1 MNLHE
6 SILEN
11 IFSANDVHS
20 KENKQEY
27 LHSLREELSKL
38 RRSYRQNDI
47 YVDYGNNS
55 TQEAY
60 LLGYFPHHYQV
71 IQDIYQSEIQPQL
84 DPLNVVC
91 IGGGPLPELLGILKA
106 IPLKPSQIQIT
117 IFDKFAD
124 QWQHSHRILS
134 GIFNACA
141 GSDCELKISQSKFDL
156 RNKNDVFK
164 ETPVEQRYLL
174 KNADIIIF
182 QNFLSET
189 DRNNDVQKNIY
200 HLINYWADKK
210 GTLIAFADLLG
221 YRIKE
226 LFENIRTTLTDFD
239 LVEFKNETVSG
250 SIRSSEMPTDFLMN
264 EFFAEKDSLRPRK
277 NINFCQLVGRRR

>member
-1 MNLHE
+1 MNLHD

-11 IFSANDVHS
+11 IFFANDVHTVE
-20 KENKQEY
+20 KKQEY
-27 LHSLREELSKL
+27 LHFLREELSKL
-38 RRSYRQNDI
+38 RRSYKQNDI
-47 YVDYGNNS
+47 HVDYGNNA

-71 IQDIYQSEIQPQL
+71 IQDICQAETQTQI

-91 IGGGPLPELLGILKA
+91 IGGGPLPELLGILRA
-106 IPLKPSQIQIT
+106 IQAKPTQIQIT

-134 GIFNACA
+134 GIFRENA

-156 RNKNDVFK
+156 RDKNNVFR
-164 ETPVEQRYLL
+164 ETPVEQRGLL
-174 KNADIIIF
+174 KDSDIIIF

-189 DRNNDVQKNIY
+189 DRTNDVQKNIY
-200 HLINYWADKK
+200 HLMNYWADKK

-239 LVEFKNETVSG
+239 LVEFKSETVSG
-250 SIRSSEMPTDFLMN
+250 SIKSREAPTDFLMN
-264 EFFAEKDSLRPRK
+264 EFFAERDYLRPRR
-277 NINFCQLVGRRR
+277 NIKFCKLVGRRS

>member
-20 KENKQEY
+20 KESKQEY

-71 IQDIYQSEIQPQL
+71 IQNIYQSEIQPQL

-226 LFENIRTTLTDFD
+226 LFENIRTTLTEFD

-250 SIRSSEMPTDFLMN
+250 SIRTSETPTDFLLN